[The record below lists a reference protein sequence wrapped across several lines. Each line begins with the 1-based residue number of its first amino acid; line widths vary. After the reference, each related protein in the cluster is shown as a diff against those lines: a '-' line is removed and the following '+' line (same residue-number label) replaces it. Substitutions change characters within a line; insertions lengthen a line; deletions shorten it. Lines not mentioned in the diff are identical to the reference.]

1 MNEDKFDAKIILAM
15 LFDTAIATLETIQ
28 SIDPLKS
35 RLLELELMD
44 RVDEIKHQLM
54 GIASEVEG

>member
-15 LFDTAIATLETIQ
+15 LFDTAISTLETIQ